1 MTAAALPEARRRVRR
16 IGRGRTSLHVGVAIM
31 LVMLFCA
38 FFPGLVAPYDPLA
51 FDYNA
56 IMHPPSLAHPFG
68 TDNFGRDMLSRVIWA
83 TRVDMQIAIFCT
95 LFPLFFGTLV
105 GAVVGYRGGWLE
117 AVFGRLVDLT
127 ITFPFLVIVIAIVA
141 ALGPGLFNM
150 YIAVSVVG
158 WVFYAQLMRAD
169 VLVQKQSDYAA
180 AAKVLGYG
188 EARIIFR
195 HLLPNAITPIIVYW
209 MTDMALDILL
219 GSSLGY
225 LGLGAQPPTAEWGV
239 IIADGKNFMS
249 TAWWISVF
257 PGIAIVLAG
266 VGFSLVGDGIADIF
280 RRRR

>member
-1 MTAAALPEARRRVRR
+1 MTLALSAPVAKGRSRRVTFLA
-16 IGRGRTSLHVGVAIM
+16 GLAIFAM
-31 LVMLFCA
+31 FLLFA
-38 FFPGLVAPYDPLA
+38 LFPGLFAPYDPLA
-51 FDYNA
+51 FDYSLLS
-56 IMHPPSLAHPFG
+56 HPPSLAHLFG
-68 TDNFGRDMLSRVIWA
+68 TDNFGRDVLSRVIWA
-83 TRVDMQIAIFCT
+83 TRIDMQIALFCT
-95 LFPLFFGTLV
+95 IFPLVFGTFI
-105 GAVVGYRGGWLE
+105 GALTGYYGGWLD
-117 AVFGRLVDLT
+117 AVFGRLVDLV

-141 ALGPGLFNM
+141 VLGPGLINM
-150 YIAVSVVG
+150 YIAVSAVG

-169 VLVQKQSDYAA
+169 VQVQKQSDYAA
-180 AAKVLGYG
+180 AARVLGYD

-266 VGFSLVGDGIADIF
+266 VGFSLVGDGMADYF
-280 RRRR
+280 RRRD

>member
-1 MTAAALPEARRRVRR
+1 VSLALASTITAAFGTGRKRRVPFF
-16 IGRGRTSLHVGVAIM
+16 VGIAIM
-31 LVMLFCA
+31 AMFLLFTL
-38 FFPGLVAPYDPLA
+38 FPGFFAPYDPLA
-51 FDYNA
+51 FDYTSLS
-56 IMHPPSLAHPFG
+56 HPPSLAHPFG
-68 TDNFGRDMLSRVIWA
+68 TDNFGRDVLSRVIWA
-83 TRVDMQIAIFCT
+83 TRVDMQIAVFCT
-95 LFPLFFGTLV
+95 VFPLIFGTIV
-105 GAVVGYRGGWLE
+105 GALTGYYGGWLD
-117 AVFGRLVDLT
+117 AVFGRLVDLV

-141 ALGPGLFNM
+141 VLGPGLINM
-150 YIAVSVVG
+150 YIAVSAVG

-169 VLVQKQSDYAA
+169 VQVQKQSDYAA
-180 AAKVLGYG
+180 AARVLGYN

-257 PGIAIVLAG
+257 PGVAIVFAG
-266 VGFSLVGDGIADIF
+266 VGFSLVGDGIADFF
-280 RRRR
+280 RRRD